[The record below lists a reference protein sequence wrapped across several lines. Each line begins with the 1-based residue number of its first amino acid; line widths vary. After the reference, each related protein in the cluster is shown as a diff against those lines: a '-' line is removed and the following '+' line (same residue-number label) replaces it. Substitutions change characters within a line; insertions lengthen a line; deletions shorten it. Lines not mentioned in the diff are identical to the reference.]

1 MSIHI
6 GKNAI
11 YNPDKVFRIETDNSN
26 VLNLQSTTNK
36 VNLNIQDFTLG
47 QTYNIDKILNISTE
61 NTDLV
66 SFKNDNITFYPE
78 VFITSNVNITSNIT
92 ILNNIN
98 ITGKINTITDVIN
111 ISDDGNIN
119 TNSLFASNINI
130 FTDINKDVLVLG
142 SNNENGFNTL
152 FLISSSNNGEIYIK
166 GNLGVGTEP
175 SSNNSIIVSSN
186 VLVNANTY
194 TSNIYTNKISNRDIT
209 SISGISFTEDTLYLT
224 ADNSV
229 IINKYSLGTELNL
242 ETLNVNERLDTN
254 DLNVSSFININ
265 NDTNYPAL
273 LIKQGLTEE
282 GLFVNSNT
290 ANPISVLSEF
300 TNDRGNL
307 SNIFQLSAKGHIT
320 LGGLYP
326 DPENTNSEYMIRG
339 DVRDDKLDYINGF
352 INFTNCNI
360 DKESFTITQD
370 GHIGIGTQIPKGF
383 LEIKNNYTE
392 INDNYTKPDSI
403 LKLEN
408 NGTNI
413 PFMKVIS
420 SNNSIFEI
428 SNNATFNFIQEY
440 DNGYNIVASNIYAPN
455 INIDTIKSSSNI
467 INLYNATLSNISH
480 MDIGF
485 ISSSNVFIDGKLTIT
500 GTVNAANLST
510 NVVSVYKDGDYS
522 ELYFDNDKMLTNAT
536 GIAINVGTDHYSYS
550 NSRITGVYLNTN
562 RDVSDI
568 RALHILGENS
578 TIRNTVNNQNNRF
591 TILDGDIFL
600 QRNAK
605 TYQEFNVNSNIFQIG
620 IKNLSST
627 ADTNAS
633 IYITSFNDE
642 VTEDT
647 IDVNNNNCALSIS
660 KNNEINI
667 ANNFFIDE
675 VGKISVGYNGTSLED
690 NFNVKGDVRIVNDS
704 NETLFI
710 IENNGNIGFGTEQ
723 GQSRLHINTTTSN
736 QDYFVVYDTNTNNT
750 EFIIDKNNRIGIG
763 TVNNTDAKLIIK
775 GDIIPGENGV
785 YTLGNENNTWSNVY
799 ISNFID
805 INGSTL
811 QNNEIGGI
819 EIKEP
824 TKQQLINY
832 QYYNSNTSEYYQYYT
847 NSNEMMNTYDN
858 MIPKNSLNINN
869 SDIYY
874 NSTTDRVVNNLSL
887 VSPPVNNEW
896 LTITWAP
903 ELGLFVAVA
912 YSGTG
917 DRVMT
922 SPNGIN
928 WTTRSTPVDNDWIGL
943 TWSSELGLLVATSTS
958 GTGNRV
964 MTSPDGINW
973 TTRSNPVDNNWYGIT
988 WAPELGLFVAVAS
1001 SGTGNLVMTSS
1012 DGINWTTRSSA
1023 ADNNWYGITWA
1034 PELGL
1039 FITSSWS
1046 GSGNRVMTS
1055 PDGINWTTHST
1066 NDNNWQ
1072 GITWAPELGL
1082 LVAVSGSGKGN
1093 RVMTAEGT
1101 KINKSLLTAKNDIV
1115 SIQGSLGIRTEPA
1128 INSGLTIRQ
1137 SVSPNIINS
1146 SGHNLNV
1153 SPGIQ
1158 LEGDVQKWGIFITGK
1173 DDNNDLVFTQAY
1185 KNLNYEGVCAY
1196 ISRYESNSV
1205 LNPEQNF
1212 TGQHRCHIENIHIDT
1227 LKQYEGLIVSA
1238 NNNKYMNMVN
1248 GVVTGNKAITVN
1260 ESLPIVN
1267 ITSKNKDKSVFG
1279 VISSVEDTNNRN
1291 IRYGSFVTPYNKIKG
1306 DNRVFINS
1314 IGEGSIWIS
1323 NKNGNIYSGEYI
1335 TSSDIPGYGQ
1345 KQEDDILHNYTVAK
1359 ITMDCD
1365 FNPVLQPIQK
1375 VKISNSSNNI
1385 NEPETDEYGN
1395 IIFEDTDE
1403 YEYSYE
1409 VRYLQKDGSIIT
1421 QEDYNT
1427 LLSYGSNVYKAAF
1440 VGCTYHCG

>member
-11 YNPDKVFRIETDNSN
+11 YNPNKVFRIDSDNSN
-26 VLNLQSTTNK
+26 VLNLQSRTNK

-47 QTYNIDKILNISTE
+47 QTSNIDKILNISTA

-92 ILNNIN
+92 ISNNIT

-130 FTDINKDVLVLG
+130 FTDINKDVFVLG

-166 GNLGVGTEP
+166 GNLGIGTEP
-175 SSNNSIIVSSN
+175 SINDSITVSSN

-242 ETLNVNERLDTN
+242 DTLTVNERLNTN
-254 DLNVSSFININ
+254 NLNVSSFININ

-413 PFMKVIS
+413 PFMKVLS

-428 SNNATFNFIQEY
+428 SSNATFYFIQEY

-485 ISSSNVFIDGKLTIT
+485 ISSSNVYIDGKLTIT

-578 TIRNTVNNQNNRF
+578 TIRNTVNNQNNRI

-620 IKNLSST
+620 IKNLSSI

-647 IDVNNNNCALSIS
+647 IDVNNNNCALSIN

-723 GQSRLHINTTTSN
+723 CQSRL
-736 QDYFVVYDTNTNNT
+736 FC
-750 EFIIDKNNRIGIG
+750 
-763 TVNNTDAKLIIK
+763 
-775 GDIIPGENGV
+775 
-785 YTLGNENNTWSNVY
+785 
-799 ISNFID
+799 
-805 INGSTL
+805 
-811 QNNEIGGI
+811 
-819 EIKEP
+819 
-824 TKQQLINY
+824 
-832 QYYNSNTSEYYQYYT
+832 
-847 NSNEMMNTYDN
+847 
-858 MIPKNSLNINN
+858 
-869 SDIYY
+869 
-874 NSTTDRVVNNLSL
+874 
-887 VSPPVNNEW
+887 
-896 LTITWAP
+896 
-903 ELGLFVAVA
+903 
-912 YSGTG
+912 
-917 DRVMT
+917 
-922 SPNGIN
+922 
-928 WTTRSTPVDNDWIGL
+928 
-943 TWSSELGLLVATSTS
+943 
-958 GTGNRV
+958 
-964 MTSPDGINW
+964 
-973 TTRSNPVDNNWYGIT
+973 
-988 WAPELGLFVAVAS
+988 
-1001 SGTGNLVMTSS
+1001 
-1012 DGINWTTRSSA
+1012 
-1023 ADNNWYGITWA
+1023 
-1034 PELGL
+1034 
-1039 FITSSWS
+1039 
-1046 GSGNRVMTS
+1046 
-1055 PDGINWTTHST
+1055 
-1066 NDNNWQ
+1066 
-1072 GITWAPELGL
+1072 
-1082 LVAVSGSGKGN
+1082 
-1093 RVMTAEGT
+1093 
-1101 KINKSLLTAKNDIV
+1101 
-1115 SIQGSLGIRTEPA
+1115 SI
-1128 INSGLTIRQ
+1128 
-1137 SVSPNIINS
+1137 
-1146 SGHNLNV
+1146 
-1153 SPGIQ
+1153 
-1158 LEGDVQKWGIFITGK
+1158 
-1173 DDNNDLVFTQAY
+1173 
-1185 KNLNYEGVCAY
+1185 
-1196 ISRYESNSV
+1196 
-1205 LNPEQNF
+1205 
-1212 TGQHRCHIENIHIDT
+1212 
-1227 LKQYEGLIVSA
+1227 
-1238 NNNKYMNMVN
+1238 
-1248 GVVTGNKAITVN
+1248 
-1260 ESLPIVN
+1260 
-1267 ITSKNKDKSVFG
+1267 
-1279 VISSVEDTNNRN
+1279 
-1291 IRYGSFVTPYNKIKG
+1291 
-1306 DNRVFINS
+1306 
-1314 IGEGSIWIS
+1314 
-1323 NKNGNIYSGEYI
+1323 
-1335 TSSDIPGYGQ
+1335 
-1345 KQEDDILHNYTVAK
+1345 
-1359 ITMDCD
+1359 
-1365 FNPVLQPIQK
+1365 
-1375 VKISNSSNNI
+1375 
-1385 NEPETDEYGN
+1385 
-1395 IIFEDTDE
+1395 
-1403 YEYSYE
+1403 
-1409 VRYLQKDGSIIT
+1409 
-1421 QEDYNT
+1421 
-1427 LLSYGSNVYKAAF
+1427 
-1440 VGCTYHCG
+1440 

>member
-11 YNPDKVFRIETDNSN
+11 YNPNKVFRIDSDNSN
-26 VLNLQSTTNK
+26 VLNLQSRTNK

-47 QTYNIDKILNISTE
+47 QTSNIDKILNISTA

-92 ILNNIN
+92 ISNNIT

-130 FTDINKDVLVLG
+130 FTDINKDVFVLG

-166 GNLGVGTEP
+166 GNLGIGTEP
-175 SSNNSIIVSSN
+175 SINDSITVSSN

-242 ETLNVNERLDTN
+242 DTLTVNERLDTN
-254 DLNVSSFININ
+254 NLNVTSFININ
-265 NDTNYPAL
+265 NDTNYTAL

-339 DVRDDKLDYINGF
+339 DIRDDKLDYINGF

-413 PFMKVIS
+413 PFMKVLS

-428 SNNATFNFIQEY
+428 SSNATFNFIQEY

-485 ISSSNVFIDGKLTIT
+485 ISSSNVYIDGKLTIT

-578 TIRNTVNNQNNRF
+578 TIRNTVNNQNNRV

-620 IKNLSST
+620 IKNLSSI
-627 ADTNAS
+627 ADRNAS

-647 IDVNNNNCALSIS
+647 IDVNNNNCALSIN

-675 VGKISVGYNGTSLED
+675 IGKISVGYNGTSLED

-785 YTLGNENNTWSNVY
+785 YTLGNDNNTWSNVY

-805 INGSTL
+805 INGATL
-811 QNNEIGGI
+811 ENNEIGGI
-819 EIKEP
+819 KIKEP
-824 TKQQLINY
+824 IKQQLINY

-847 NSNEMMNTYDN
+847 NSNEMMNIYDN

-887 VSPPVNNEW
+887 VSPPVNNSW
-896 LTITWAP
+896 QDITWAP
-903 ELGLFVAVA
+903 ELGLFVAV
-912 YSGTG
+912 SDTGTG

-922 SPNGIN
+922 SP
-928 WTTRSTPVDNDWIGL
+928 
-943 TWSSELGLLVATSTS
+943 
-958 GTGNRV
+958 
-964 MTSPDGINW
+964 DGIAW
-973 TTRSNPVDNNWYGIT
+973 TTRSNPVDNNW
-988 WAPELGLFVAVAS
+988 
-1001 SGTGNLVMTSS
+1001 
-1012 DGINWTTRSSA
+1012 RS
-1023 ADNNWYGITWA
+1023 
-1034 PELGL
+1034 
-1039 FITSSWS
+1039 
-1046 GSGNRVMTS
+1046 V
-1055 PDGINWTTHST
+1055 
-1066 NDNNWQ
+1066 
-1072 GITWAPELGL
+1072 TWAPELGL
-1082 LVAVSGSGKGN
+1082 LVAVAYSGSGD
-1093 RVMTAEGT
+1093 RVMT
-1101 KINKSLLTAKNDIV
+1101 
-1115 SIQGSLGIRTEPA
+1115 
-1128 INSGLTIRQ
+1128 
-1137 SVSPNIINS
+1137 
-1146 SGHNLNV
+1146 
-1153 SPGIQ
+1153 
-1158 LEGDVQKWGIFITGK
+1158 
-1173 DDNNDLVFTQAY
+1173 
-1185 KNLNYEGVCAY
+1185 
-1196 ISRYESNSV
+1196 
-1205 LNPEQNF
+1205 
-1212 TGQHRCHIENIHIDT
+1212 
-1227 LKQYEGLIVSA
+1227 
-1238 NNNKYMNMVN
+1238 
-1248 GVVTGNKAITVN
+1248 
-1260 ESLPIVN
+1260 
-1267 ITSKNKDKSVFG
+1267 
-1279 VISSVEDTNNRN
+1279 
-1291 IRYGSFVTPYNKIKG
+1291 
-1306 DNRVFINS
+1306 
-1314 IGEGSIWIS
+1314 
-1323 NKNGNIYSGEYI
+1323 
-1335 TSSDIPGYGQ
+1335 SSDG
-1345 KQEDDILHNYTVAK
+1345 
-1359 ITMDCD
+1359 ITWTTRST
-1365 FNPVLQPIQK
+1365 PVD
-1375 VKISNSSNNI
+1375 N
-1385 NEPETDEYGN
+1385 GW
-1395 IIFEDTDE
+1395 
-1403 YEYSYE
+1403 
-1409 VRYLQKDGSIIT
+1409 
-1421 QEDYNT
+1421 
-1427 LLSYGSNVYKAAF
+1427 
-1440 VGCTYHCG
+1440 